1 MDGIYKQ
8 QESYKE
14 NESKNCILIR
24 KRYIRKVGLN
34 NLTFTG
40 HNENKEKEK

>member
-14 NESKNCILIR
+14 NESKNCTLIR
-24 KRYIRKVGLN
+24 KRHIKKLSLN

-40 HNENKEKEK
+40 HNENKEIEK